1 MFTGIIAD
9 LGRLQRNDAQGG
21 DRRLWVQSKVLPL
34 AQMALGESVA
44 VNGVCLTLVEINGD
58 QFCADVSVETLDCT
72 SLGDL
77 SIGAAVN
84 LERAVTLG
92 QPLGGHLVS
101 GHVDG
106 LAAVASIRPDGR
118 STRYDFTVPI
128 ELMRYIAAKG
138 SITIDGT
145 SLTVNTISEQGFSV
159 NIIPHTAKETII
171 SDYQVGRQVNLE
183 VDLIARYLERL
194 ISGPTAPDQAPG
206 KDSQVTIELLRDS
219 GML

>member
-1 MFTGIIAD
+1 
-9 LGRLQRNDAQGG
+9 
-21 DRRLWVQSKVLPL
+21 
-34 AQMALGESVA
+34 VA
-44 VNGVCLTLVEINGD
+44 VNGVCLTLVEIVGD
-58 QFCADVSVETLDCT
+58 QFCADVSVETLNCT

-77 SIGAAVN
+77 SIGADVN

-106 LAAVASIRPDGR
+106 LGTVVSIQPDGR
-118 STRYDFTVPI
+118 STRYEFKVPV

-145 SLTVNTISEQGFSV
+145 SLTVNSISARGFSV
-159 NIIPHTAKETII
+159 NIIPHTAQETII

-194 ISGPTAPDQAPG
+194 ITGSASPEIAPG
-206 KDSQVTIELLRDS
+206 EDSGVTMNLLRDS
-219 GML
+219 GIL

>member
-21 DRRLWVQSKVLPL
+21 DRRLWVQAKGLPL
-34 AQMALGESVA
+34 AQMELGESVA
-44 VNGVCLTLVEINGD
+44 VNGVCLTVVVIDGD

-72 SLGDL
+72 SLGSL

-84 LERAVTLG
+84 LERAVTMG

-106 LAAVASIRPDGR
+106 LGSVAAIRPDGR
-118 STRYDFTVPI
+118 SSRYDFNVPI

-145 SLTVNTISEQGFSV
+145 SLTVNSISEQGFSV
-159 NIIPHTAKETII
+159 NIIPHTAQETII

-194 ISGPTAPDQAPG
+194 ITGPSAPEVVPG
-206 KDSQVTIELLRDS
+206 KASGVTIDLLRDS